1 MCVLNEKKVDAHKR
15 REAFRCF
22 IKLMISYT
30 SGKNGA
36 TVYIEIARHLNI
48 IRIDF
53 IDQLDCCRSKTFR
66 AFGWKRKWRFK
77 HMKLINSISFRF
89 VWNSLCIRKWD
100 RTNSNGSK
108 WKILNEIS
116 RLHSKH
122 ICKYFEMYVFL
133 SNVTHFPFY
142 DHRCWECLC
151 ISSSVLH
158 GNIIQNKERITFS
171 STARIRHSS
180 IKFCLVSP
188 AHFHS
193 ATAQI
198 HTEQPTAFRVHWQS
212 VRYATTTT
220 TSG

>member
-1 MCVLNEKKVDAHKR
+1 MLHKINDFVHFWKEWSDSLHWNRTPLEYYPYRFHWSTRLLPFKNIPCIRLETQVALQAH
-15 REAFRCF
+15 
-22 IKLMISYT
+22 
-30 SGKNGA
+30 
-36 TVYIEIARHLNI
+36 EINKFH
-48 IRIDF
+48 F
-53 IDQLDCCRSKTFR
+53 
-66 AFGWKRKWRFK
+66 
-77 HMKLINSISFRF
+77 ISFRF

-142 DHRCWECLC
+142 DHRCWELGVPVYE
-151 ISSSVLH
+151 SSSVLY

-212 VRYATTTT
+212 ICYATTTT
-220 TSG
+220 TTTSG

>member
-53 IDQLDCCRSKTFR
+53 IDRTRLLP
-66 AFGWKRKWRFK
+66 FK
-77 HMKLINSISFRF
+77 NIPCIRLETQVALQAHEINKFHFISFHF

-142 DHRCWECLC
+142 DHRCWEFEC
-151 ISSSVLH
+151 IVWKH
-158 GNIIQNKERITFS
+158 YPK
-171 STARIRHSS
+171 
-180 IKFCLVSP
+180 
-188 AHFHS
+188 
-193 ATAQI
+193 
-198 HTEQPTAFRVHWQS
+198 
-212 VRYATTTT
+212 
-220 TSG
+220 

>member
-53 IDQLDCCRSKTFR
+53 IDQPDCCRSKTFR

-89 VWNSLCIRKWD
+89 VSFGIVCAYA
-100 RTNSNGSK
+100 
-108 WKILNEIS
+108 NEIEQIPTVPS
-116 RLHSKH
+116 
-122 ICKYFEMYVFL
+122 
-133 SNVTHFPFY
+133 
-142 DHRCWECLC
+142 
-151 ISSSVLH
+151 
-158 GNIIQNKERITFS
+158 G
-171 STARIRHSS
+171 
-180 IKFCLVSP
+180 KF
-188 AHFHS
+188 
-193 ATAQI
+193 
-198 HTEQPTAFRVHWQS
+198 
-212 VRYATTTT
+212 
-220 TSG
+220 